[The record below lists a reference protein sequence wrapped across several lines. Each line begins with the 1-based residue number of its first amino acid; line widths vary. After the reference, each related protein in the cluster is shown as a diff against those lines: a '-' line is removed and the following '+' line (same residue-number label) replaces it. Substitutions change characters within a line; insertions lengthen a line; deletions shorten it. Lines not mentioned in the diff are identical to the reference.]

1 MAPPHP
7 EVGDSSGDEAAA
19 DITCLPFA
27 QVTAE
32 ALDRI
37 RPDVVVSSLVG
48 PGFDCLDLSE
58 RLAAAGFR
66 GKYRAIAPTVPDP
79 DLVRRE
85 ITDRFPA
92 LDFDLV
98 VLADRS

>member
-1 MAPPHP
+1 M
-7 EVGDSSGDEAAA
+7 
-19 DITCLPFA
+19 
-27 QVTAE
+27 
-32 ALDRI
+32 
-37 RPDVVVSSLVG
+37 
-48 PGFDCLDLSE
+48 DLAE

-66 GKYRAIAPTVPDP
+66 GKYRAVAPTVPDP

-98 VLADRS
+98 ILADHA